1 MSKISVLVATYNNEK
16 HVGELLKSVSD
27 NKFDGA
33 EIEILIRDDCSSDS
47 TYEKLEEFVSNNPGA
62 RIIDSAGVRLGAV
75 GNFFRLL
82 FESDADYFMF
92 CDADDFW
99 FADKVEK
106 TFDLMLKI
114 EDGGDK
120 PVLIHTDLSVAD
132 SELNIIS
139 DSLFKYE
146 KLSPERK
153 SLKNLI
159 VQNNVTGCTVM
170 INGQFKNYLTEIPEH
185 AVMHDW
191 WLALIAAAFGKIGIL
206 YEPTML
212 YRQHGKNQIGAYN
225 AGNLLD
231 SARRLSDRKRNKLI
245 YESMFLQAE
254 SFAKTYRSL
263 LTAEQ
268 YETVFLFGEMKKFKK
283 LKKILTIFTKRYF
296 KNSFLRNVGQIIAI

>member
-1 MSKISVLVATYNNEK
+1 MSKISVLVATYNNERYIGK
-16 HVGELLKSVSD
+16 LLKSVSD
-27 NKFDGA
+27 NKVDGT
-33 EIEILIRDDCSSDS
+33 EIEILIRDDCSTDS
-47 TYEKLEEFVSNNPGA
+47 TNEKLEEFVSNNPRA
-62 RIIDSAGVRLGAV
+62 KIIDSAGIRLGAV

-99 FADKVEK
+99 FANKIEK
-106 TFDLMLKI
+106 TFDLMLKT
-114 EDGGDK
+114 EDGGNK

-146 KLSPERK
+146 KLSPDRK
-153 SLKNLI
+153 TLKNLL

-170 INGQFKNYLTEIPEH
+170 INRRLKNYLTEVPKH

-191 WLALIAAAFGKIGIL
+191 WLALIAAAFGEIGVL

-225 AGNLLD
+225 AGNLFD
-231 SARRLSDRKRNKLI
+231 AAKRLSDKKRNKLI

-254 SFAKTYRSL
+254 SFAKTYKPL

-268 YETVFLFGEMKKFKK
+268 YETVFLFGEMRKFKKFKK
-283 LKKILTIFTKRYF
+283 IITIFSKCYF

>member
-268 YETVFLFGEMKKFKK
+268 YETVFLFG
-283 LKKILTIFTKRYF
+283 
-296 KNSFLRNVGQIIAI
+296 